1 MLSQDIDRD
10 GILSID
16 GFKAAILVHEF
27 GISNS
32 EAEEVFRLVGGPSG

>member
-1 MLSQDIDRD
+1 MVSQDFDRD

-16 GFKAAILVHEF
+16 GFKAAILVHEY

-32 EAEEVFRLVGGPSG
+32 EAEEIFRYVGGHNG